1 MSTMP
6 VIPALDCIRR
16 DVDHCAR
23 CSRCAFYSQK
33 DDMCRRHLI
42 AERALNLINEQANKI
57 NELIMEDKDDDRRS
71 AGQAGR
77 A

>member
-23 CSRCAFYSQK
+23 CFRCVFYSQR

-57 NELIMEDKDDDRRS
+57 NELIMEANDDDSGR
-71 AGQAGR
+71 AGKAGR

>member
-1 MSTMP
+1 MSTMS

-16 DVDHCAR
+16 DVDHCSR
-23 CSRCAFYSQK
+23 CSRCVFYSRN

-57 NELIMEDKDDDRRS
+57 NELIMEVKDDDSGR
-71 AGQAGR
+71 AGKAGR